1 MINVKKLVYVFV
13 MSCILWCGLNNEVF
27 ADESFSSN
35 PKIVS
40 LVFDDSGSMQGE
52 KEENANYAL
61 QALISMLGENDELNI
76 VRMSKPNGRNF
87 LDIQTKDLKQSSI
100 DSVRDWMSAGGT
112 PFDAVDTARDWLY
125 QRKEHVGNSAEY
137 WLIIITDGEFNFYQ
151 NGEKEIDMYQ
161 YMDNINNNFTGM
173 KFESILLNIGNEL
186 QENFVNAF
194 KVTQN
199 CSVQE
204 AKTAKD
210 IVNSMFEISSKINSG
225 LNVQDLDVKKVDS
238 NKIVLNLELPIY
250 KMNIFIQKNGL
261 EISNIESENSKNI
274 EIVAYDIETDK
285 KSAKMNEITSDR
297 GFLKQG
303 KYTITFNDEVD
314 LDLAQVKIYVQV
326 AVKNVL
332 KLYKRDGKND
342 VELSDVDYYSL
353 KSNESIIAKSELISL
368 IDGVAIDISALK
380 GLDGFYYI
388 NDKKSYG
395 KFEGTKLVTEIILEP
410 EKNIIY
416 SLLESKG
423 LINAKSNVVVID
435 FTNLDQI
442 LVQYTNSDTFE
453 KVDEISLNEVNG
465 SADVTVN
472 NLPEGVIIEYEN
484 VEYSNGQKILL
495 NENNKNLI
503 VKANKNYKE
512 TSFKIVEVEINS
524 NDEINKKFLKI
535 APQTPKYYYVKVDE
549 NQTSINLDDGLLKL
563 KIEYEAANNE
573 VIEVDV
579 ENIKKVKLDNIS
591 KGYDI
596 NATLNDETNE
606 IILKFTPNIFSI
618 FAERKVEFSISSE
631 MKNDLGSADADFCFD
646 IENYNLLK
654 VLLPYIWLLILFIIL
669 CGYLFK
675 HRFAKG
681 AFVTV
686 STEASPYSLR
696 ECRTGVR
703 RFLPFV
709 SDTVKLSNV
718 KFKAK
723 GGNKIEL
730 VSSSE
735 EILEVN
741 GDTEIPKKI
750 ILSMN
755 NGEFVLNEG
764 NQRVKYEYVSLT
776 PDEII
781 EASEE
786 KDNND
791 VNWF

>member
-1 MINVKKLVYVFV
+1 MISVKKLVYVCV
-13 MSCILWCGLNNEVF
+13 MACTLWCGLNNKVL

-87 LDIQTKDLKQSSI
+87 LDIQTNDMKQSSI

-112 PFDAVDTARDWLY
+112 PFDAVDIARDWLY
-125 QRKEHVGNSAEY
+125 ERKEQVGNSAEY

-186 QENFVNAF
+186 QENFVNVF
-194 KVTQN
+194 KVTPN

-210 IVNSMFEISSKINSG
+210 IVNSMFEISSRINSG
-225 LNVQDLDVKKVDS
+225 LNIQDLDVKKVNS
-238 NKIVLNLELPIY
+238 NEIVLNLELPIY

-261 EISNIESENSKNI
+261 EITNIESENSTNI
-274 EIVAYDIETDK
+274 EIVAYNIETDK

-410 EKNIIY
+410 ENNTIY

-442 LVQYTNSDTFE
+442 LVQYTNSDAFE

-465 SADVTVN
+465 SADVTIN

-495 NENNKNLI
+495 NEDNRNLI

-512 TSFKIVEVEINS
+512 TSFKIVEIEINS
-524 NDEINKKFLKI
+524 NDEGLKKFLKV
-535 APQTPKYYYVKVDE
+535 TPKTPEYRYVKVDK
-549 NQTSINLDDGLLKL
+549 NQNSIDMGDGLLKL
-563 KIEYEAANNE
+563 KIEYKEGDK
-573 VIEVDV
+573 VIEADV
-579 ENIKKVKLDNIS
+579 ENIKKIKFDNIS

-596 NATLNDETNE
+596 NATLNEETNE
-606 IILKFTPNIFSI
+606 VILKFTPNIFSI
-618 FAERKVEFSISSE
+618 FAERKIDFSISSE
-631 MKNDLGSADADFCFD
+631 MKGDLGSADAYFCFD

-654 VLLPYIWLLILFIIL
+654 VLMLYIWLLVLLIILF
-669 CGYLFK
+669 GYLFK
-675 HRFAKG
+675 HRFARG
-681 AFVTV
+681 ACVTI
-686 STEASPYSLR
+686 SNETSPYSLR
-696 ECRTGVR
+696 ECMAGVK

-709 SDTVKLSNV
+709 ADTVKLPNV
-718 KFKAK
+718 EFKAK
-723 GGNKIEL
+723 SGKRIEL
-730 VSSSE
+730 VSALE
-735 EILEVN
+735 EIVEVN
-741 GDTEIPKKI
+741 GDTDIPAKI
-750 ILSMN
+750 ILSIN
-755 NGEFVLNEG
+755 NGEFVLKDG
-764 NQRVKYEYVSLT
+764 IQKVKYEYVSLT

-786 KDNND
+786 KENND